1 MHRTL
6 STVVVCIPC
15 HVPDHVP
22 PEIDAL
28 RARAEQGVAEAQD
41 SLGLTY
47 AVGAGVPQDN
57 VQAHMW
63 RNVAASRQTGEERKM
78 SADARDALAGLMTPT
93 NSPKHN
99 ASPAS
104 GTRRTRVTPVP
115 VEPLILDWDPKI
127 GHHPPIASSVCEREG
142 ASSSATR
149 CIHPSRSR
157 ERVTPTQHVA
167 RGVD

>member
-1 MHRTL
+1 M
-6 STVVVCIPC
+6 
-15 HVPDHVP
+15 
-22 PEIDAL
+22 A
-28 RARAEQGVAEAQD
+28 AA
-41 SLGLTY
+41 
-47 AVGAGVPQDN
+47 AGVPQDYEEAVRWYLRAAEQGDVEAQVN
-57 VQAHMW
+57 IGIMYFEGRGVVQDYVQAHKW
-63 RNVAASRQTGEERKM
+63 TNLAASRQTGEERKM

-157 ERVTPTQHVA
+157 ERVTPIQHFA